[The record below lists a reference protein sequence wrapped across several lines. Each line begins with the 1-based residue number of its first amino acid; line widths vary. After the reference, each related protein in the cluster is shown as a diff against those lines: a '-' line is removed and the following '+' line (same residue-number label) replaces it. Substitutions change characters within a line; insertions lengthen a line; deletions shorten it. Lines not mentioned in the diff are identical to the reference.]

1 MTSQGRPARTA
12 ITVAILAAVAATA
25 IALGI
30 VITSGL
36 GFADAAGQ
44 PLDVPAVSITP
55 SAAPSTEPSPEPSPT
70 ATPSPSPTPD
80 DDSPEVVTGPPPVTV
95 ELDDHGGLRDDGSS
109 DDSSGDS
116 SNSGRG
122 NSND

>member
-1 MTSQGRPARTA
+1 MTAALLA
-12 ITVAILAAVAATA
+12 IVAVTA

-30 VITSGL
+30 VFTSGL

-44 PLDVPAVSITP
+44 PLGVPAVSVTP
-55 SAAPSTEPSPEPSPT
+55 SPASSAEPTQT

-109 DDSSGDS
+109 DDSSGGS